1 MAKDDTFTCIV
12 LVVAIFLFVL
22 YMNNSK
28 VIEGHAGTADVTGTG
43 PDAILLAQIND
54 PSHLPQ
60 VSGVSEETM
69 GPIRQCVAGCYEKY
83 SVPEDSRRT
92 LNNTLEM
99 LRRDSSRADY
109 TTSAQT
115 ETTQSNVEATL
126 ERIRLLELSF
136 RKGGEGAD
144 AKTAPYGLCTNL
156 VDGLAKGVGEGGG
169 PSEEQCWTRAKEQF
183 RLLRN
188 VRTAFHNQDEQDLN
202 EAKSATTD
210 DADKAELEYGDVG
223 IPKDYM
229 FANKTVDLAAGS
241 FDNIKKK
248 YETYNVNYAN
258 NAERGLPTGWNEVAG
273 ENEGGLAEVGQPKP
287 HCKNPTTGLPF
298 ANQDEAR
305 SSCR

>member
-144 AKTAPYGLCTNL
+144 AKNAPYGLCTNL
-156 VDGLAKGVGEGGG
+156 VDGLAKGVDDGVAAGG

-188 VRTAFHNQDEQDLN
+188 VRTAFHNQDAENLRD
-202 EAKSATTD
+202 AGISTT
-210 DADKAELEYGDVG
+210 L
-223 IPKDYM
+223 PKDYDYVTDG
-229 FANKTVDLAAGS
+229 AEPLELS
-241 FDNIKKK
+241 FDAIKKK